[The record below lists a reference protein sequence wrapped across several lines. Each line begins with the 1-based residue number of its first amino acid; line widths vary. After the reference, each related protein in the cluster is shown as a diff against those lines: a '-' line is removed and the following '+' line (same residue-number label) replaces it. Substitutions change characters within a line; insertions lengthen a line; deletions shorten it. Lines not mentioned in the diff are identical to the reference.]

1 MASTSEVPANP
12 EETPEVK
19 ETMYKTKLIQFF
31 GRDTPIILQN
41 DNGPCPLLAI
51 CNILKLLQSGNILLL
66 RDKLGLNS
74 DVTEVSQG
82 KLLTL
87 VAERLIDS
95 VSNVNDKDVGSVENR
110 HQTVADAIDLLPGL
124 ATGMDVN
131 IKFRRID
138 DFEWTKEHA
147 IFDLLDIPLYHG
159 WLIDSNDSDTLNAM
173 GSKSYN
179 TVMEEL
185 VALET
190 QSRRTR
196 YIADWVSFETVPREA
211 DETIHAGQMFTTG
224 SGGITARQ
232 GELIREFLKENATQL
247 TRYGLFR
254 LHYDLL
260 GRKLCVFFRNN
271 HFNTLFKFG
280 VALYI
285 LVTDQ
290 GYINQP
296 DVVWEKLT
304 EINGDTEFVN
314 SNFKSLKAPSPEIVE
329 IGESEDESTNLAS
342 VFEYLARPDKTASSD
357 KQFAKA
363 LEQQEL
369 EEPGLQ
375 RDPATFPS
383 GFYMGPPFND
393 MFDDLTACSL
403 FTMAAQTPI
412 FVIQV
417 EIKTNK
423 GEVRIDVK
431 ILLICRFGLYM
442 FLHSFL
448 NQQIL
453 LAVSLILDANSFT
466 VNDIVRD

>member
-1 MASTSEVPANP
+1 MASTSEVPVKPEETPEVKDPVNPEETPEVKDPVNP

-19 ETMYKTKLIQFF
+19 ETMYKTKVIQFF

-66 RDKLGLNS
+66 RDELGLNS

-87 VAERLIDS
+87 VAERLIDPI
-95 VSNVNDKDVGSVENR
+95 SNVNDKDAGDVVNR

-124 ATGMDVN
+124 AKGMDVN

-159 WLIDSNDSDTLNAM
+159 WLIDSNDSDTLNAF

-185 VALET
+185 VALEF

-211 DETIHAGQMFTTG
+211 DETIHAGRLFSTG
-224 SGGITARQ
+224 SVGITAIQ
-232 GELIREFLKENATQL
+232 GELMREFLKENAIQL

-254 LHYDLL
+254 LHYDL
-260 GRKLCVFFRNN
+260 
-271 HFNTLFKFG
+271 FG
-280 VALYI
+280 VVLYI

-304 EINGDTEFVN
+304 EINGDTEYVN

-329 IGESEDESTNLAS
+329 IGESEDENANLAS
-342 VFEYLARPDKTASSD
+342 VF
-357 KQFAKA
+357 QFAKA

-369 EEPGLQ
+369 GSESQ
-375 RDPATFPS
+375 RNHATFPS
-383 GFYMGPPFND
+383 GFYMGPPHAPY
-393 MFDDLTACSL
+393 TPWQPRPRSSL
-403 FTMAAQTPI
+403 YKSRSKH
-412 FVIQV
+412 
-417 EIKTNK
+417 IKEK
-423 GEVRIDVK
+423 CV
-431 ILLICRFGLYM
+431 LM
-442 FLHSFL
+442 
-448 NQQIL
+448 
-453 LAVSLILDANSFT
+453 
-466 VNDIVRD
+466 